1 MIAEGLDVIDTH
13 PTHDQAISGSRD
25 NLINAALV
33 SFTVSWLLVSAVI
46 FTNILKSTLRL
57 FQLKIIHVQC
67 FDILSQL
74 ILKSL

>member
-13 PTHDQAISGSRD
+13 PTHDQAILGSRD
-25 NLINAALV
+25 NRINAALV

-46 FTNILKSTLRL
+46 FTNILKSTLRP
-57 FQLKIIHVQC
+57 FQVKIIHVQC
-67 FDILSQL
+67 FDILSQF

>member
-13 PTHDQAISGSRD
+13 PTHDQAILGSRD
-25 NLINAALV
+25 NRNAALV
-33 SFTVSWLLVSAVI
+33 SFTVSWLLVSAII

-57 FQLKIIHVQC
+57 FQVKIIHVQC

>member
-25 NLINAALV
+25 NRINAALV
-33 SFTVSWLLVSAVI
+33 SFTVNSLLVIAVI

-57 FQLKIIHVQC
+57 FRVKIIHLQC
-67 FDILSQL
+67 FDILFQL
-74 ILKSL
+74 ISKSL